1 MMMSVSDL
9 GLLASMLNMCMNQS
23 FAAHLGHQGPYVP
36 AFDSSC
42 LVILRRNYKAEIY
55 CGHWTVHANQ

>member
-23 FAAHLGHQGPYVP
+23 FAAHLGHQV
-36 AFDSSC
+36 
-42 LVILRRNYKAEIY
+42 
-55 CGHWTVHANQ
+55 